1 MGERNSDIM
10 GITPQPPRAE
20 EGRKEMNEK
29 RFICTRCK
37 NAHEEIHME
46 SPGGYKL
53 PPPKAL
59 RRVKGERG
67 YLCEKC
73 EKEVR

>member
-1 MGERNSDIM
+1 M
-10 GITPQPPRAE
+10 
-20 EGRKEMNEK
+20 KEK

-46 SPGGYKL
+46 PPGGYKYRV
-53 PPPKAL
+53 PSKAL

-67 YLCEKC
+67 YLCERC